1 MLMPLKPF
9 IIAIK
14 GQLCC
19 TDIHYGHRILQTLRL
34 RIFIFFSIFFS
45 LKRRREWLMQC
56 QATKREGPKEKKMAT
71 STKVNCEQI
80 LRERVDSGLHL

>member
-1 MLMPLKPF
+1 MPLKPF

-19 TDIHYGHRILQTLRL
+19 PNNHYGLLRILQTSRL
-34 RIFIFFSIFFS
+34 GIFIFFSNFS

-56 QATKREGPKEKKMAT
+56 QATKRKGPKEKKTAT
-71 STKVNCEQI
+71 STKVNGEQT